1 VAGQDR
7 YAVLSH
13 ALWQQR
19 FGGQSS
25 IIGRYIEL
33 EGVSRQ
39 VVGVMPA
46 DFRFPSPRTQVWIP
60 LDNDPR
66 NPVLYWADDFMPV
79 LGRLRPGATVD
90 QARAEIRA
98 FQSRVGE
105 LFPWPM
111 PASWNA
117 EVSVVPLQDGM
128 VSDVRTRLLVLLAAV
143 LFVVLIACA
152 NVANLTLARA
162 ATREKEVSVRAALGA
177 VPRRIA
183 RQVLTESVLVATL
196 GAALGILFATQGL
209 ALLKTWLPAD
219 TPRLAEAQV
228 DWRVLLFTGALT
240 ILTGFSS
247 GLAPALQS
255 LRTSATQ
262 ALRAGGRDGSLPL
275 SRRLRGALV
284 IGEVA
289 SAVLLVIAAGLFI
302 RSFWSL
308 SHVNPGFEADKLL
321 TARLTPNQS
330 YCADPERCVTFYR
343 SLLEELQAMPA
354 VSSAAVVNTLPLG
367 GRVAK
372 RTFDVEGYLPP
383 SGQNSP
389 LFWLHAVSPDY
400 FRAMGI
406 PVVSGRDFAG
416 SDQAGAPVA
425 VVTLATARR
434 FWPNQNA
441 VGKHIR
447 LLGDSDW
454 RTVVGVVADV
464 RSYDLE
470 RDIPSWMAGVAYL
483 PYNSAATLEDKRLPS
498 DMTLVL
504 RSGAD
509 RSQIAKSLRETVA
522 ALNPEMPVSE
532 LKTMSAV
539 VSDASATSR
548 STTLLFSIFA
558 ALALTLGAIG
568 IYGVLS
574 FLVSNRTREIGIRMA
589 VGAQRRDVLWT
600 VLKEGGKFSLSGIAL
615 GAAGAFLLTRGL
627 SSQLYGVSATDPAT
641 FAAVPLVIAMVALLA
656 CYLPARRATRVDP
669 MTALRYE

>member
-1 VAGQDR
+1 
-7 YAVLSH
+7 
-13 ALWQQR
+13 
-19 FGGQSS
+19 
-25 IIGRYIEL
+25 
-33 EGVSRQ
+33 
-39 VVGVMPA
+39 
-46 DFRFPSPRTQVWIP
+46 
-60 LDNDPR
+60 
-66 NPVLYWADDFMPV
+66 
-79 LGRLRPGATVD
+79 
-90 QARAEIRA
+90 
-98 FQSRVGE
+98 
-105 LFPWPM
+105 
-111 PASWNA
+111 
-117 EVSVVPLQDGM
+117 
-128 VSDVRTRLLVLLAAV
+128 
-143 LFVVLIACA
+143 
-152 NVANLTLARA
+152 
-162 ATREKEVSVRAALGA
+162 
-177 VPRRIA
+177 
-183 RQVLTESVLVATL
+183 
-196 GAALGILFATQGL
+196 
-209 ALLKTWLPAD
+209 
-219 TPRLAEAQV
+219 
-228 DWRVLLFTGALT
+228 
-240 ILTGFSS
+240 
-247 GLAPALQS
+247 
-255 LRTSATQ
+255 
-262 ALRAGGRDGSLPL
+262 
-275 SRRLRGALV
+275 V

-389 LFWLHAVSPDY
+389 LFWLHAVSPNY

-483 PYNSAATLEDKRLPS
+483 PYNSAATLEDKRLPA

-504 RSGAD
+504 RTGAD

-600 VLKEGGKFSLSGIAL
+600 VLKEGGKFSLPGIAL

>member
-1 VAGQDR
+1 MRPLRATWVRLHALFHKQRLDREFNNELAAHLDLHVADNLRAGMSPAEARRDALQRLGGIEQTRENHRDVRGFPLLESVVQDLRYGLRTLASSPGFTAVAVLTLALGIGATAAIFGLVNGILLVSLPYPDPEQLVSVTGTYPKGAVVAMRQQVRSADVAAYHEGAEFNLTGQGEPVRLTGTLVSAELFSILGARPEVGRTFVTGEDVASQDR
-7 YAVLSH
+7 YVVLSH

-98 FQSRVGE
+98 FQSRVEE

-240 ILTGFSS
+240 ILTGFAS

-262 ALRAGGRDGSLPL
+262 ALA
-275 SRRLRGALV
+275 
-284 IGEVA
+284 
-289 SAVLLVIAAGLFI
+289 
-302 RSFWSL
+302 
-308 SHVNPGFEADKLL
+308 
-321 TARLTPNQS
+321 
-330 YCADPERCVTFYR
+330 
-343 SLLEELQAMPA
+343 PA
-354 VSSAAVVNTLPLG
+354 V
-367 GRVAK
+367 
-372 RTFDVEGYLPP
+372 
-383 SGQNSP
+383 
-389 LFWLHAVSPDY
+389 
-400 FRAMGI
+400 
-406 PVVSGRDFAG
+406 
-416 SDQAGAPVA
+416 
-425 VVTLATARR
+425 
-434 FWPNQNA
+434 
-441 VGKHIR
+441 
-447 LLGDSDW
+447 
-454 RTVVGVVADV
+454 
-464 RSYDLE
+464 
-470 RDIPSWMAGVAYL
+470 
-483 PYNSAATLEDKRLPS
+483 
-498 DMTLVL
+498 
-504 RSGAD
+504 
-509 RSQIAKSLRETVA
+509 
-522 ALNPEMPVSE
+522 
-532 LKTMSAV
+532 
-539 VSDASATSR
+539 
-548 STTLLFSIFA
+548 
-558 ALALTLGAIG
+558 
-568 IYGVLS
+568 
-574 FLVSNRTREIGIRMA
+574 
-589 VGAQRRDVLWT
+589 
-600 VLKEGGKFSLSGIAL
+600 
-615 GAAGAFLLTRGL
+615 
-627 SSQLYGVSATDPAT
+627 
-641 FAAVPLVIAMVALLA
+641 AMVPFPCLGV
-656 CYLPARRATRVDP
+656 CG
-669 MTALRYE
+669 EHW